1 MAPKFTMNSAE
12 TQSGLSN
19 SDASAAAQPASNVG
33 SLWVGGYTTPL
44 VGAILGTRAVGEA
57 KTEGRVAVNAA
68 TREVSVS
75 TIEGAEEANSSVLT
89 T

>member
-1 MAPKFTMNSAE
+1 
-12 TQSGLSN
+12 
-19 SDASAAAQPASNVG
+19 
-33 SLWVGGYTTPL
+33 LWVGGYTTPL

-68 TREVSVS
+68 TREASVT